1 MFSAGWLM
9 ARVVYGEVGPAEDD
23 IALTAEWAGIHK
35 ALSEKTEA
43 CVKTNSKHRHTTA
56 VIVNYAENSETEKSR
71 AVNKK
76 NLKKLQVVDQLF

>member
-1 MFSAGWLM
+1 M
-9 ARVVYGEVGPAEDD
+9 
-23 IALTAEWAGIHK
+23 

-71 AVNKK
+71 AVNKI
-76 NLKKLQVVDQLF
+76 FF